1 MRIKHFAGYSAL
13 ALSLLLATVGCEPA
27 ANNVNINA
35 NVAAT
40 TTTSSSAA
48 NTSVSNTSAGSA
60 ALTAP
65 DNSEIEVAE
74 AGGVKTET
82 RTFKEHEHVE
92 RVVVTTRAG
101 KRTAR
106 VYARTGDYKDLPE
119 GDVER
124 ALDATGSALA
134 GAAGF
139 VADKS
144 KDAASATK
152 EGLGKAADKT
162 GDFASDAKDK
172 TEGALKKTGEAA
184 KTVGEKT
191 VDGAKTVAEKTGDAA
206 KTVGKKTVAGAK
218 KVGGAVKNAVTP

>member
-13 ALSLLLATVGCEPA
+13 ALSLLAIVGCEPA
-27 ANNVNINA
+27 GNVNTNG
-35 NVAAT
+35 NVAVVT
-40 TTTSSSAA
+40 
-48 NTSVSNTSAGSA
+48 NTSVSNTSAAASA
-60 ALTAP
+60 RQAP
-65 DNSEIEVAE
+65 DNSEIEVTE

-92 RVVVTTRAG
+92 RVVVTTREG

-106 VYARTGDYKDLPE
+106 VYARTGEYKDLPE
-119 GDVER
+119 SDVER
-124 ALDATGSALA
+124 ALEATGSALA

-152 EGLGKAADKT
+152 EGVERAADKT
-162 GDFASDAKDK
+162 GDFASEAKDK

-191 VDGAKTVAEKTGDAA
+191 ADGAKTVAEKTGDAA
-206 KTVGKKTVAGAK
+206 KTAGKKTAEGAK
-218 KVGGAVKNAVTP
+218 KVGGAVKDAVTP